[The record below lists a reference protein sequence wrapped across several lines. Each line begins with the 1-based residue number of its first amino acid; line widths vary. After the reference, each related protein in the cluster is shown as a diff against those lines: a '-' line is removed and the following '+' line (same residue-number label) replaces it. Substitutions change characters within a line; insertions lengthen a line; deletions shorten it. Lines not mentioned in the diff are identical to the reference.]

1 MAYDTYGNWTDEEG
15 QQQGQ
20 QNPQQPVGP
29 TAQSQWSPTPAYGQP
44 GFGQPAPYITPGAQL
59 PQPQINYTDGRVP
72 DEGSQP
78 FVIDD
83 NRPPLYDK
91 NGQPIPDTGG
101 RGYIPPP
108 MTLPQSGPQD
118 GNYQAWVQAL
128 LGNSNNAKTTLTDHQ
143 AELEA
148 AGFHV
153 TPANAQGDRTKIQ
166 LPTGEWVRV
175 IGNGEGRPVWNVQD
189 EQSGP
194 SLTRPFGSG
203 INSDKSNQLYSMLM
217 DRAGQ
222 SLKVNRQDPVIQQQT
237 DAYGATQERSRR
249 AYLQDLAESGG
260 PNANISAETR
270 ASAEKV
276 GQNTAG
282 FEGALM
288 QQELTARRQE
298 IESALSGAY
307 GLLTAEQQ
315 MALQEELQQMQLAQ
329 NAYQYDTTQQYL
341 NSPLA
346 PGA

>member
-1 MAYDTYGNWTDEEG
+1 
-15 QQQGQ
+15 
-20 QNPQQPVGP
+20 
-29 TAQSQWSPTPAYGQP
+29 
-44 GFGQPAPYITPGAQL
+44 
-59 PQPQINYTDGRVP
+59 
-72 DEGSQP
+72 
-78 FVIDD
+78 
-83 NRPPLYDK
+83 
-91 NGQPIPDTGG
+91 
-101 RGYIPPP
+101 

-128 LGNSNNAKTTLTDHQ
+128 LGGSNNAKTTLTGHQ

-153 TPANAQGDRTKIQ
+153 TPANAKGDRTKIQ

-175 IGNGEGRPVWNVQD
+175 IGNGEGKPVWNVQGN
-189 EQSGP
+189 QSMNA

-203 INSDKSNQLYSMLM
+203 IDTDKSNQLYEMLM
-217 DRAGQ
+217 NRAGQ
-222 SLKVNRQDPVIQQQT
+222 GLNVNRNDPVIRAQT

-249 AYLQDLAESGG
+249 SYLQDLAESGG
-260 PNANISAETR
+260 PNANISAERR

-282 FEGALM
+282 FEGVLM
-288 QQELTARRQE
+288 QHELDARRQE

-315 MALQEELQQMQLAQ
+315 MALQEELQQMSLAQ